1 MKAFILSLFFG
12 LSLSLTAQESFTIR
26 GLVVDRMTQQP
37 LEGVNIVGA
46 RSAYLLY
53 RRMRL
58 PVSLVRL
65 VNALL
70 LGIFLTPMGVQLHH
84 GFEADHEVKCEQAY
98 YHFHQAKPKCWIHHM
113 RLAPMQLQVPLVFQ
127 PRIPVET
134 NEKTAF
140 FKPYLA
146 YFYKPKN
153 SLRAPP

>member
-1 MKAFILSLFFG
+1 MKEFILSLFFG
-12 LSLSLTAQESFTIR
+12 PRLSLTAQQSFAIC
-26 GLVVDRMTQQP
+26 GVVVDSKTQQP

-46 RSAYLLY
+46 KSASLLY
-53 RRMRL
+53 SRMRL

-84 GFEADHEVKCEQAY
+84 GFEAEHEVKCEQSDH
-98 YHFHQAKPKCWIHHM
+98 HFHQAKPKCWINHM

-127 PRIPVET
+127 PWIPVET
-134 NEKTAF
+134 SKKTAF

-146 YFYKPKN
+146 YFYQPKN
-153 SLRAPP
+153 PLRAPP

>member
-12 LSLSLTAQESFTIR
+12 LSFSLTAQESFTIR

-84 GFEADHEVKCEQAY
+84 GFEADHEVKCEQAD

-146 YFYKPKN
+146 YFYQPKN
-153 SLRAPP
+153 PLRAPP